1 MDKRELGPIF
11 RERLQILMQRAGV
24 TRGLRESIG
33 VDRSALTQLLSGQSI
48 RLPRADT
55 LRRIAERYSVSL
67 DWLLGL
73 SQDETLAAEIKPA
86 LEIAVAEGADND
98 TLLERWHKEAIGYK
112 IRYVPAQIP
121 DLLRTPA
128 VIDYEY
134 SGRAAPSP
142 SWQLRNAE
150 FRLDY
155 SRRPETDMEV
165 CMPRQRLELL
175 AEGRGQ
181 WRGLARDARGAA
193 RLHGR
198 PGGGA
203 LSAFRLFLYDQ
214 LRTYSIPYTVFGPQR
229 AAIFVGEMYLVLN
242 ATEHIRSLTR
252 HFDNLIRRAVVSAN
266 ESAAFVRRLGV
277 DWAFLADYT
286 VEARAELTSSLVTT
300 SLCDGAEGDQMGWR
314 WLIRGAAVM
323 FALSTPARP
332 SRRNGSS
339 AGPSSASAAPSAV
352 RMSRSPASR
361 S

>member
-11 RERLQILMQRAGV
+11 RDRLALLIQRTGS
-24 TRGLRESIG
+24 TRAAFAESIG
-33 VDRSALTQLLSGQSI
+33 VDRSALTQLLSDSST

-55 LRRIAERYSVSL
+55 LHRIAERYVVSL

-73 SQDETLAAEIKPA
+73 SQDETTTAEMKPA
-86 LEIAVAEGADND
+86 LEIAVADGADGE
-98 TLLERWHKEAIGYK
+98 TLLERWHKEAVGYK

-128 VIDYEY
+128 VIEYEY

-181 WRGLARDARGAA
+181 WSKLDREARQTQVAYMAD
-193 RLHGR
+193 LLEELY
-198 PGGGA
+198 PT
-203 LSAFRLFLYDQ
+203 FRLFLYDQ
-214 LRTYSIPYTVFGPQR
+214 LRNFSIPYTVFGPLR

-242 ATEHIRSLTR
+242 TTEHIRSLTR
-252 HFDNLIRRAVVSAN
+252 HFDNLIRRATVSPN
-266 ESAAFVRRLGV
+266 ESAAFI
-277 DWAFLADYT
+277 
-286 VEARAELTSSLVTT
+286 RALKV
-300 SLCDGAEGDQMGWR
+300 
-314 WLIRGAAVM
+314 V
-323 FALSTPARP
+323 
-332 SRRNGSS
+332 
-339 AGPSSASAAPSAV
+339 
-352 RMSRSPASR
+352 
-361 S
+361 

>member
-1 MDKRELGPIF
+1 MDQRELGPVF
-11 RERLQILMQRAGV
+11 RERLQSLIRRAGV
-24 TRGLRESIG
+24 TRSAFALSIG
-33 VDRSALTQLLSGQSI
+33 IDRSALTQLLSGTSI

-55 LRRIAERYSVSL
+55 LRRISERYAVSL

-86 LEIAVAEGADND
+86 LEIAEAQGADED

-128 VIDYEY
+128 VIEYEY
-134 SGRAAPSP
+134 SGRAGPSP

-165 CMPRQRLELL
+165 CMPRQRIELL

-181 WRGLARDARGAA
+181 WRSLDRAA
-193 RLHGR
+193 RQAQLEQMAELVDELY
-198 PGGGA
+198 PT
-203 LSAFRLFLYDQ
+203 FRLFLYDQ

-242 ATEHIRSLTR
+242 ATDHIRSLTR
-252 HFDNLIRRAVVSAN
+252 HFDNLIRHAVVSAH
-266 ESAAFVRRLGV
+266 ESAGFVRGL
-277 DWAFLADYT
+277 
-286 VEARAELTSSLVTT
+286 
-300 SLCDGAEGDQMGWR
+300 Q
-314 WLIRGAAVM
+314 AV
-323 FALSTPARP
+323 
-332 SRRNGSS
+332 
-339 AGPSSASAAPSAV
+339 
-352 RMSRSPASR
+352 
-361 S
+361 